1 MKLRK
6 SAKSLKPAKT
16 PKAPKIK
23 KRNWL
28 AKLTDIFFKP
38 KYFFSRIVAD
48 GKMEDAILKAF
59 LWGLV
64 GGIVVL
70 ILNLVRGDA
79 FTVFSLF
86 RALIVYPVLAVVLL
100 FVFAGLMMLVSEVTG
115 GDRDWEI
122 AVKGIASMFF
132 IYPLAMILNSLA
144 FDCTSMWLISVIVD
158 LYMLFLLYNIA
169 VYCLHGKKVSVLFVL
184 MVCAIFLA
192 CLYMSDYR
200 NVWFMVKNI
209 PATMTCL
216 M

>member
-1 MKLRK
+1 MKALKSSRTRK
-6 SAKSLKPAKT
+6 RT
-16 PKAPKIK
+16 
-23 KRNWL
+23 WL
-28 AKLTDIFFKP
+28 SKLSDIFFRP

-70 ILNLVRGDA
+70 ILNLIRGNA

-86 RALIVYPVLAVVLL
+86 RALIVFPVSAVVIL
-100 FVFAGLMMLVSEVTG
+100 FVFAGLMMLVSEITG

-122 AVKGIASMFF
+122 SVKGIASMFF
-132 IYPLAMILNSLA
+132 IYPLALILNTLA
-144 FDCTSMWLISVIVD
+144 FDCTSMWLISVVVD

-169 VYCLHGKKVSVLFVL
+169 VYCLHGKKISVLFVL
-184 MVCAIFLA
+184 MVSAVFLA

-200 NVWFMVKNI
+200 TVWFMVKNI
-209 PATMTCL
+209 PATLTCL
-216 M
+216 A

>member
-1 MKLRK
+1 MKLKK
-6 SAKSLKPAKT
+6 SAKTAKVART
-16 PKAPKIK
+16 K
-23 KRNWL
+23 KRGWL
-28 AKLTDIFFKP
+28 AKLTDVFFKP

-70 ILNLVRGDA
+70 VLRLIWGNP
-79 FTVFSLF
+79 FTIFSLF
-86 RALIVYPVLAVVLL
+86 RALVVYPVLAVIIL
-100 FVFAGLMMLVSEVTG
+100 FLCGGLMMLVSEVTG

-122 AVKGIASMFF
+122 AIKGIASMFF
-132 IYPLAMILNSLA
+132 IYPMALILNALA
-144 FDCTSMWLISVIVD
+144 FDCTSMWLISAIVD
-158 LYMLFLLYNIA
+158 LYMLFLLYNIG

-184 MVCAIFLA
+184 MVCAVFLT

-209 PATMTCL
+209 PATLTCF

>member
-1 MKLRK
+1 MKMKLKK
-6 SAKSLKPAKT
+6 SPKNITKT
-16 PKAPKIK
+16 PRVR
-23 KRNWL
+23 KRGWL
-28 AKLTDIFFKP
+28 AKLGDVFFRP
-38 KYFFSRIVAD
+38 KYFFTRIVAD

-70 ILNLVRGDA
+70 ILNLVRADA
-79 FTVFSLF
+79 FTIFALF
-86 RALIVYPVLAVVLL
+86 RALVVYPVLAVVLL

-144 FDCTSMWLISVIVD
+144 FDCTSLWFISAIVD

-169 VYCLHGKKVSVLFVL
+169 VYCLHGRRVSVLFVL

-209 PATMTCL
+209 PATMTCF

>member
-1 MKLRK
+1 MKLKK
-6 SAKSLKPAKT
+6 SVRVAKP
-16 PKAPKIK
+16 K
-23 KRNWL
+23 KRSWV

-38 KYFFSRIVAD
+38 KYFFTRIVAD

-59 LWGLV
+59 FWGLI

-70 ILNLVRGDA
+70 ILNLIGGNS
-79 FTVFSLF
+79 FTIFSLF
-86 RALIVYPVLAVVLL
+86 KALIVYPVFAVIIL
-100 FVFAGLMMLVSEVTG
+100 FICAGLMMLVSEVTG

-132 IYPLAMILNSLA
+132 IYPLALILNTLA

-169 VYCLHGKKVSVLFVL
+169 VYCMHGKKVSVLFVL

-200 NVWFMVKNI
+200 NAWFMIKNI
-209 PATMTCL
+209 PATLNCL

>member
-1 MKLRK
+1 MKLRRNSKSVK
-6 SAKSLKPAKT
+6 SAKPV
-16 PKAPKIK
+16 KIK
-23 KRNWL
+23 KRGWL

-79 FTVFSLF
+79 FTIFSLF
-86 RALIVYPVLAVVLL
+86 RALIGFPVLAVILL

-132 IYPLAMILNSLA
+132 IYPLALILNTLA
-144 FDCTSMWLISVIVD
+144 FNCTSMWLISVIVD
-158 LYMLFLLYNIA
+158 SYMLFLLYNIA

-200 NVWFMVKNI
+200 NVWFMAKNI
-209 PATMTCL
+209 PATLSCL

>member
-1 MKLRK
+1 MKLKK
-6 SAKSLKPAKT
+6 SARVAKP
-16 PKAPKIK
+16 K
-23 KRNWL
+23 KRGWL

-70 ILNLVRGDA
+70 ILNLIRGDLL
-79 FTVFSLF
+79 TIFSLF
-86 RALIVYPVLAVVLL
+86 KALVVYPVLAIIIL
-100 FVFAGLMMLVSEVTG
+100 FICAGLMMLVSEVTG

-122 AVKGIASMFF
+122 AVKGISSMFF
-132 IYPLAMILNSLA
+132 IYPMALILNSLA
-144 FDCTSMWLISVIVD
+144 FDCTSMWLISAIVD

-184 MVCAIFLA
+184 LVFAVFLA

-209 PATMTCL
+209 PATLTCF

>member
-1 MKLRK
+1 MKLKK
-6 SAKSLKPAKT
+6 SAKIARVAKT
-16 PKAPKIK
+16 K
-23 KRNWL
+23 KRGWL
-28 AKLTDIFFKP
+28 SKLTDVFFKP

-70 ILNLVRGDA
+70 ILHLIWGNA
-79 FTVFSLF
+79 FTIFSLF
-86 RALIVYPVLAVVLL
+86 RALVVYPVLAVIIL
-100 FVFAGLMMLVSEVTG
+100 FLCGGLMMLVSEVTG

-122 AVKGIASMFF
+122 AIKGIASMFF
-132 IYPLAMILNSLA
+132 IYPMALILNALA
-144 FDCTSMWLISVIVD
+144 FDCTSMWLISAIVD
-158 LYMLFLLYNIA
+158 LYMLFLLYNVG

-184 MVCAIFLA
+184 MVCAVFLT

-209 PATMTCL
+209 PATLTCF